1 VAEDIEALS
10 FNKAVAKIYELANV
24 IEKADAFRQPHR
36 RDPRARVARGADD
49 AASRRGSLGG
59 YGAKGLIADAAW
71 PEVDPAL
78 LVEDEVTVAVQVMG
92 KLRDTITVAKGL
104 PAHYRWRASK
114 ENHCGTRQ
122 AGQHSAM
129 KRLVA
134 LACLAATLPTLA
146 SCGLHP
152 LYANGSRG
160 AVARAIGTVTIDPIE
175 GKAGWLVANA
185 LKDRIAPISGGD
197 GPSYRLHVELDD
209 QIAGFGV
216 RQGDTVTRERRQLR
230 ARYQLFDAATG
241 VLVMDMTAASDS
253 SFDAPGSEFAT
264 IAAEDTALERLADT
278 VADQIVTRMAQKLA
292 TDHAPG
298 AKAAP

>member
-1 VAEDIEALS
+1 
-10 FNKAVAKIYELANV
+10 
-24 IEKADAFRQPHR
+24 
-36 RDPRARVARGADD
+36 
-49 AASRRGSLGG
+49 
-59 YGAKGLIADAAW
+59 
-71 PEVDPAL
+71 
-78 LVEDEVTVAVQVMG
+78 
-92 KLRDTITVAKGL
+92 
-104 PAHYRWRASK
+104 
-114 ENHCGTRQ
+114 
-122 AGQHSAM
+122 M

-197 GPSYRLHVELDD
+197 GPSYRLHVKLDD